1 MNIKF
6 IEIDTMQQIS
16 IKFSENKILSQLK
29 HIIPKISKKSKYLQ
43 DFKWEPNPTDINNIL
58 INIYERKL
66 ITNKLIS
73 KNDKKI
79 DKIINLIPPF
89 YL

>member
-29 HIIPKISKKSKYLQ
+29 HIIPKISKKSKYL
-43 DFKWEPNPTDINNIL
+43 
-58 INIYERKL
+58 
-66 ITNKLIS
+66 
-73 KNDKKI
+73 
-79 DKIINLIPPF
+79 
-89 YL
+89 